1 MTSRYSTGS
10 GQQPLSISQ
19 WRELQNT
26 VSEPTHILSLL
37 ERAQTNTSNAWIS
50 LATPEEIIT
59 QWKKITTLRSQG
71 KDLPLFG
78 VPFAAKDNIDAAG
91 FCTTAACP
99 SFGTE
104 PVAADST
111 VVQRLKSQGAIL
123 VGKTNLDQFATGLVG
138 TRSPYGA
145 VANSF
150 DPNRV
155 SGGSSSGSSV
165 VVAQGLVPFSLGT
178 DTAGSGRIPA
188 GFNNLVGLKP
198 TRGALSAHGVVPAC
212 RSLDCVSIFALTLE
226 DADLVLQLAEGY
238 DIQDAYSRDRAN
250 CATHKSPRG
259 ALPSQPTLAICS
271 NPEWFGRT
279 EQAAAYQDALTKAQ
293 QLGWKLEPVDF
304 TPLFSLA
311 SLLYEGP
318 WVAERYAAI
327 EKFIRSVPAEAMD
340 PVVRSIILKAEKFS
354 AVDLFTCE
362 YHRRDLSCEIEQI
375 FGKYDALLVPTAP
388 TFPSMQDLKD
398 EPVVA
403 NSQLGT
409 YTNFVNFLDWSA
421 LAIPAGWREDG
432 LPFGITLI
440 GGAWEEPRL
449 LELARRWMSDAPRL
463 LGATGVEYQ
472 EICTGI
478 PATFNSMQ
486 LAVVGAHLS
495 GFPLNKDLVSRGA
508 TLVTATTTAPC
519 YQLFALHTTGP
530 VSKPGLKR
538 VADGG
543 ESIEVEVWDMPLD
556 KMGSFLGTVAAPL
569 GIGSVEL
576 RDGRWVHG
584 FICESVG
591 LENAKDVT
599 SFGGWRGYTQS
610 LNTSTTESSRAASTT
625 PATSIGEKRIRTV
638 LVANR
643 GEIALRIIR
652 TLREMKILS
661 VAIYSSADARAPH
674 VTAADVALPLVGST
688 VSDTYLNGKQIL
700 AMAIKANADAVIPGY
715 GFLSENADFAAAV
728 EAASLVWIGPTPEQM
743 RDLGLKHRARDIAM
757 TAGIPVV
764 PGSKGLVTSLEDALV
779 EAEKIGY
786 PVMVKSTAGGGG
798 IGLQRCADIG
808 ALREAFDG
816 VRRLGQANFGD
827 DGVFI
832 EHFIDRARHIEVQV
846 LGDGA
851 GRVICAGERDCSLQR
866 RNQKVVEESPAGF
879 VQARVRADM
888 RRAAA
893 ALVASLQYR
902 NVGTIEFIFDIDT
915 EKFYFLEMN
924 TRLQVEHPVTEAV
937 TGLDLVECMMR
948 IAMDNCTTLFPQ
960 QINEVPVFGAAIEA
974 RVYAESPVQ
983 EFRPS
988 PGKLLNVE
996 FPSGV
1001 RVDTWVSSG
1010 QELSSSFDPMVAK
1023 IIAHGD
1029 DRAVALRKL
1038 SDALE
1043 KTIITGV
1050 ETNLRYLRQ
1059 IVAWELFNSGAFT
1072 TGSLNTF
1079 PYEAQ
1084 AVEVIDAGSDTAV
1097 QDFPG
1102 RQGLW
1107 HIGVPPSGPMDSYSF
1122 RLANKIVGND
1132 DNAAGLECSIQG
1144 PTLLFHSS
1152 TTVAVVGANAP
1163 ISVDGEEKQPGTAI
1177 RIQAGQK
1184 LSIGTAT
1191 NGSRVYLA
1199 VRGGIQVPEVLSSR
1213 STFAIGHLG
1222 GHNGRSLR
1230 IGDLLPLAPI
1240 TEEELPLL
1248 KFPIHSL
1255 PIPENREWV
1264 VGAIPGPHGSPTH
1277 FTQDGLQELFNGK
1290 WTVHYN
1296 SNRLGVRLTGPRPEW
1311 ARQTGGDAG
1320 LHPSNIHDSPYSIGN
1335 VSFTGD
1341 EAVVLTADGPSLG
1354 GFVAFATVAEAEMW
1368 KFGQMR
1374 PGDRL
1379 RLHPISLD
1387 DAQRLAMALEH
1398 SIATLSPLT
1407 NADLRQTSSV
1417 AVSNPTV
1424 KEISEGGRFIRCC
1437 QAGDRALLLD
1447 FGNEDNFTLRQTF
1460 HIMSFIEMHRTSPIP
1475 GVEEL
1480 TSGVRSLHVRV
1491 KANFSLPQVLDALVA
1506 HEISLGT
1513 ELPSRLPSRIVSMPL
1528 VFNDER
1534 SRKAI
1539 ARYTSTI
1546 RSSAPYL
1553 PSNIEFLQK
1562 LNGLDSPNRVESNL
1576 YEGAFLVL
1584 GLGDVYQGSP
1594 CAVPLDPRHRLFGTK
1609 YNPSR
1614 SFTPRGAVG
1623 IAGQYL
1629 CIYATDSPGGYQ
1641 LVGRTVPIWDE
1652 FHKPGLGEKA
1662 PWMFSLLDQIRF
1674 YPVTEEELSAAEADG
1689 TSSDLIKISDTELDL
1704 NEYEKWLEANE
1715 EDITAVREQRS
1726 KAMHEADFFDDLLKP
1741 YDPITMRPGRGQ
1753 ESNEGMAGERVKALL
1768 PGRCFRCAIEEGDEV
1783 QAGDPL
1789 IWIESNKM
1797 EVKICAPVSGKC
1809 VRLLVAEGDVLGPSD
1824 DVAIIQ

>member
-1 MTSRYSTGS
+1 MTSYSTGS
-10 GQQPLSISQ
+10 EDQPLTVSQ
-19 WRELQNT
+19 WRELQKT

-37 ERAQTNTSNAWIS
+37 ERAQPNTSNAWIS
-50 LATPEEIIT
+50 LATPEQIIT
-59 QWKKITTLRSQG
+59 QWEDITALRSQG
-71 KDLPLFG
+71 EHLPLFG

-104 PVAADST
+104 PVTTDST

-123 VGKTNLDQFATGLVG
+123 IGKTNLDQFATGLVG

-226 DADLVLQLAEGY
+226 DAELVLQLAEGY
-238 DIQDAYSRDRAN
+238 DVQDAYSRDRAS

-279 EQAAAYQDALTKAQ
+279 EQAAAYQDALTKTQ

-354 AVDLFTCE
+354 AADFFACE
-362 YHRRDLSCEIEQI
+362 YHRRDLSSEIETI

-421 LAIPAGWREDG
+421 LAIPAGWRGDG

-440 GGAWEEPRL
+440 GGAWEETRL
-449 LELARRWMSDAPRL
+449 LELAQRWMSDAPRL

-472 EICTGI
+472 ELFSGQ
-478 PATFNSMQ
+478 NSGLTVTPNFMQ

-508 TLVTATTTAPC
+508 TFLTATTTAPC

-538 VADGG
+538 VIDSG
-543 ESIEVEVWDMPLD
+543 ESIEVEVWNMPLD
-556 KMGSFLGTVAAPL
+556 QMGSFLGTVAPPL

-576 RDGRWVHG
+576 QDGRWVHG

-599 SFGGWRGYTQS
+599 NFGGWRGYTQS

-652 TLREMKILS
+652 TLREIKISS
-661 VAIYSSADARAPH
+661 VAIYSSADARSPH
-674 VTAADVALPLVGST
+674 VTAADVALPLAGNT

-700 AMAIKANADAVIPGY
+700 DMAIKADADAVIPGY

-728 EAASLVWIGPTPEQM
+728 EAAGLVWIGPTPKQM
-743 RDLGLKHRARDIAM
+743 RDLGLKHHARDIAI

-764 PGSKGLVTSLEDALV
+764 PGSDGLVTSVEDALA

-798 IGLQRCADIG
+798 IGLQRCADIDS
-808 ALREAFDG
+808 LREAFDG

-846 LGDGA
+846 LGDGT

-879 VQARVRADM
+879 VRVEVRADM

-902 NVGTIEFIFDIDT
+902 NVGTVEFIFDIDS

-948 IAMDNCTTLFPQ
+948 IAMDDCTTLFPQ
-960 QINEVPVFGAAIEA
+960 QINEIPVSGAAIEV
-974 RVYAESPVQ
+974 RVYAESPLQ

-988 PGKLLNVE
+988 PGKLLNVD

-1029 DRAVALRKL
+1029 DRAEVLRKL
-1038 SDALE
+1038 SDALG
-1043 KTIITGV
+1043 KTVITGV
-1050 ETNLRYLRQ
+1050 ETNLRYLQQ
-1059 IVAWELFNSGAFT
+1059 IVAWDMFNSGEFT

-1084 AVEVIDAGSDTAV
+1084 VIEVIDAGSDTAV

-1132 DNAAGLECSIQG
+1132 DHAAGLECSIQG
-1144 PTLLFHSS
+1144 PTLLFHSP
-1152 TTVAVVGANAP
+1152 TIVAVVGADSP
-1163 ISVDGEEKQPGTAI
+1163 ISVDGKEQEPCMAI
-1177 RIQAGQK
+1177 SIRAGQK

-1199 VRGGIQVPEVLSSR
+1199 VQGGIQVPEVLSSR
-1213 STFAIGHLG
+1213 STFATGHLG

-1230 IGDLLPLAPI
+1230 IGDLLPLATVI
-1240 TEEELPLL
+1240 EEELTLL
-1248 KFPIHSL
+1248 KSPILSL

-1264 VGAIPGPHGSPTH
+1264 VGAIPGPHGSPTY
-1277 FTQDGLQELFNGK
+1277 FTQDGLQELFNGE

-1341 EAVVLTADGPSLG
+1341 EAIVLTADGPSLG

-1368 KFGQMR
+1368 KIGQMR

-1387 DAQRLAMALEH
+1387 DARALAKALEH

-1407 NADLRQTSSV
+1407 SGDLRQASSP
-1417 AVSNPTV
+1417 AASSPIV
-1424 KEISEGGRFIRCC
+1424 KEISEAGRFIRCC

-1460 HIMSFIEMHRTSPIP
+1460 HIMNFIEMHRIYPIP

-1480 TSGVRSLHVRV
+1480 TSGVQSLHIRME
-1491 KANFSLPQVLDALVA
+1491 ANFPLVQVLDALVA

-1513 ELPSRLPSRIVSMPL
+1513 ELPARLPSRIVHMPL

-1546 RSSAPYL
+1546 RSTAPYL

-1562 LNGLDSPNRVESNL
+1562 LNGLDSPDRVESNL
-1576 YEGAFLVL
+1576 YEGTFLVL

-1629 CIYATDSPGGYQ
+1629 CIYATGSPGGYQ

-1674 YPVTEEELSAAEADG
+1674 YPVTEEQLSAAEADG
-1689 TSSDLIKISDTELDL
+1689 TSSDLIKISDAELDL
-1704 NEYEKWLEANE
+1704 NEYEKWLAEEE
-1715 EDITAVREQRS
+1715 EDITAVRERRS

-1741 YDPITMRPGRGQ
+1741 YDPITMRPGLGR
-1753 ESNEGMAGERVKALL
+1753 ESDEPMIGERVKALL

-1789 IWIESNKM
+1789 
-1797 EVKICAPVSGKC
+1797 VSTI
-1809 VRLLVAEGDVLGPSD
+1809 DV
-1824 DVAIIQ
+1824 DVNSQASS

>member
-1 MTSRYSTGS
+1 MTSKTFTENEER
-10 GQQPLSISQ
+10 PLTISE
-19 WRELQNT
+19 WWKLQNT

-37 ERAQTNTSNAWIS
+37 ERARPNTSNAWIA
-50 LATPEEIIT
+50 LATPEQIIT
-59 QWKKITTLRSQG
+59 QWENITALRSQG
-71 KDLPLFG
+71 RDLPLFG

-91 FCTTAACP
+91 FRTTAACP

-104 PVAADST
+104 PVATDST
-111 VVQRLKSQGAIL
+111 VVQRLKSQGAII

-150 DPNRV
+150 DPDRV

-178 DTAGSGRIPA
+178 DTAGSGRVPA
-188 GFNNLVGLKP
+188 GFNNLVGFKP

-226 DADLVLQLAEGY
+226 DAELVLRLSEGY
-238 DIQDAYSRDRAN
+238 DVQDAYSRDRSN
-250 CATHKSPRG
+250 CATDRSPRG
-259 ALPSQPTLAICS
+259 HLPSQPKLAICS
-271 NPEWFGRT
+271 NPEWFGRV
-279 EQAAAYQDALTKAQ
+279 EQAAAYQVALIKAQ
-293 QLGWKLEPVDF
+293 SLGWKLEPVDF
-304 TPLFSLA
+304 TPLFALA

-327 EKFIRSVPAEAMD
+327 EEFIRSVPAETMD
-340 PVVRSIILKAEKFS
+340 PVVRSIVMKAESFS
-354 AVDLFTCE
+354 ATDLFTCE
-362 YHRRDLSCEIEQI
+362 YRRKDLSRKIEHI
-375 FGKYDALLVPTAP
+375 FGQYDALLVPTAP

-398 EPVVA
+398 EPVKA

-409 YTNFVNFLDWSA
+409 YTNFVNFMDWSA

-440 GGAWEEPRL
+440 GEAWEEPRL

-463 LGATGVEYQ
+463 LGATGVEHQ
-472 EICTGI
+472 ETCFERTV
-478 PATFNSMQ
+478 PSDTMR

-495 GFPLNKDLVSRGA
+495 GFPLNKDLVSRRA

-519 YQLFALHTTGP
+519 YQLFALQKTNP
-530 VSKPGLKR
+530 SAVSKPGLRR

-543 ESIEVEVWDMPLD
+543 ESIEVEVWNMPAN

-569 GIGSVEL
+569 GLGSIEL
-576 RDGRWVHG
+576 RDGQWVHG
-584 FICESVG
+584 FICEPIG
-591 LENAKDVT
+591 LENAEDVT

-610 LNTSTTESSRAASTT
+610 LATSTNESSRAASAT
-625 PATSIGEKRIRTV
+625 PATSIGEKRIRSV

-643 GEIALRIIR
+643 GEIALRIIQ
-652 TLREMKILS
+652 TLRKMGILS
-661 VAIYSSADARAPH
+661 FAIYSSADARAPH
-674 VTAADVALPLVGST
+674 VTQADVALPLVGNT
-688 VSDTYLNGKQIL
+688 VSDTYLNSNQIL
-700 AMAIKANADAVIPGY
+700 DLAIKANADAVIPGY

-728 EAASLVWIGPTPEQM
+728 EAVGLIWVGPTPQQM
-743 RDLGLKHRARDIAM
+743 SDLGLKHRAREIAL

-764 PGSKGLVTSLEDALV
+764 PGSKGLVSSLEDALA

-798 IGLQRCADIG
+798 IGLQRCADIDS
-808 ALREAFDG
+808 LREAFDG

-879 VQARVRADM
+879 VPVEVRANM
-888 RRAAA
+888 RRAAG

-902 NVGTIEFIFDIDT
+902 NVGTVEFIFDIDT

-948 IAMDNCTTLFPQ
+948 IAMDNCATLFPQ
-960 QINEVPVFGAAIEA
+960 LINETPVSGAAVEV
-974 RVYAESPVQ
+974 RVYAESPLQ

-988 PGKLLNVE
+988 PGRLLNVE

-1029 DRAVALRKL
+1029 DRSAALRKL
-1038 SDALE
+1038 SEALAN
-1043 KTIITGV
+1043 TIITGV
-1050 ETNLRYLRQ
+1050 ETNLGYLQQ
-1059 IVAWELFNSGAFT
+1059 IVAWDAFNSGAFT
-1072 TGSLNTF
+1072 TGSLNSF

-1084 AVEVIDAGSDTAV
+1084 VVEVIDGGSDTTV

-1107 HIGVPPSGPMDSYSF
+1107 HIGIPQSGPMDSYSF
-1122 RLANKIVGND
+1122 RLANKIVGNED
-1132 DNAAGLECSIQG
+1132 HAAGLECSIEG
-1144 PTLLFHSS
+1144 PTLLFHSP

-1163 ISVDGEEKQPGTAI
+1163 ITVDEEEKEPGMAI
-1177 RIQAGQK
+1177 SVGAGQK
-1184 LSIGTAT
+1184 LSIGIAT

-1199 VRGGIQVPEVLSSR
+1199 IRGGIQVPEVLGSR

-1222 GHNGRSLR
+1222 GHNGRSLC
-1230 IGDLLPLAPI
+1230 IGDLLPLARD
-1240 TEEELPLL
+1240 TNEEVPLL
-1248 KFPIHSL
+1248 KAPILSL
-1255 PIPENREWV
+1255 PSLENRKWV

-1277 FTQDGLQELFNGK
+1277 FTQNGLQELFSSK

-1311 ARQTGGDAG
+1311 TRRTGGDAG

-1354 GFVAFATVAEAEMW
+1354 GFVAFATIAEAEMW

-1374 PGDRL
+1374 PGDQL
-1379 RLHPISLD
+1379 RLQPICLD
-1387 DAQRLAMALEH
+1387 DAQALARDLDH
-1398 SIATLSPLT
+1398 SIATLSPLPKT
-1407 NADLRQTSSV
+1407 YPQQTSCV
-1417 AVSNPTV
+1417 APSSAIV
-1424 KEISEGGRFIRCC
+1424 KDISEAGRFIRCS

-1447 FGNEDNFTLRQTF
+1447 FGTEDNFTLRQTF
-1460 HIMSFIEMHRTSPIP
+1460 HMMRFIEKHQVSPIA

-1480 TSGVRSLHVRV
+1480 TSGVRSLHVRLE
-1491 KANFSLPQVLDALVA
+1491 ANFSLPRVLVSLAA
-1506 HEISLGT
+1506 HEVSLGT
-1513 ELPSRLPSRIVSMPL
+1513 KLPSRLPSRIVCMPI
-1528 VFNDER
+1528 VFDDER

-1562 LNGLDSPNRVESNL
+1562 LNGLDSPDQVERNL
-1576 YEGAFLVL
+1576 YEGTFLVL

-1594 CAVPLDPRHRLFGTK
+1594 CAIPLDPRHRLFGTK

-1641 LVGRTVPIWDE
+1641 LVGRTVSIWDE
-1652 FHKPGLGEKA
+1652 FHKSQLVENA
-1662 PWMFSLLDQIRF
+1662 PWTFSLLDQIRF
-1674 YPVTEEELSAAEADG
+1674 YPVSEEELSAAEKNG

-1704 NEYEKWLEANE
+1704 DEYEKWLEEKE
-1715 EDITAVREQRS
+1715 EDITVVREQRS
-1726 KAMHEADFFDDLLKP
+1726 KAVHEAEFFDDLLKP
-1741 YDPITMRPGRGQ
+1741 YDPVAMRPSRGQ
-1753 ESNEGMAGERVKALL
+1753 ESNEAISGERVKALL
-1768 PGRCFRCAIEEGDEV
+1768 PGRCFRCAVEEGDQV
-1783 QAGDPL
+1783 QAGDAL
-1789 IWIESNKM
+1789 VGTTD
-1797 EVKICAPVSGKC
+1797 VKVTKNQADIH
-1809 VRLLVAEGDVLGPSD
+1809 
-1824 DVAIIQ
+1824 

>member
-1 MTSRYSTGS
+1 MTPTYSTGVEEK
-10 GQQPLSISQ
+10 PLTISQ
-19 WRELQNT
+19 WRELQKT
-26 VSEPTHILSLL
+26 VSEPIHILSLL
-37 ERAQTNTSNAWIS
+37 ERAQPNTSNAWIS
-50 LATPEEIIT
+50 LATPEQIT
-59 QWKKITTLRSQG
+59 AQWEVITELQSQG

-104 PVAADST
+104 PVATDST
-111 VVQRLKSQGAIL
+111 VVQLLRSLGAIII
-123 VGKTNLDQFATGLVG
+123 GKTNLDQFATGLVG

-165 VVAQGLVPFSLGT
+165 VVARGLVPFSLGT

-188 GFNNLVGLKP
+188 GFNNIVGLKP
-198 TRGALSAHGVVPAC
+198 TRGALSAQGVIPAC

-226 DADLVLQLAEGY
+226 DAELVLQLAEGY
-238 DIQDAYSRDRAN
+238 DVQDAYSRDRTS
-250 CATHKSPRG
+250 CATDKSPRG
-259 ALPSQPTLAICS
+259 ALPPQPTLAICS
-271 NPEWFGRT
+271 SPEWFGQS
-279 EQAAAYQDALTKAQ
+279 EQAAAYQVALAKAQ
-293 QLGWKLEPVDF
+293 QMGWKLEPVDF

-318 WVAERYAAI
+318 WVAERHAAI
-327 EKFIRSVPAEAMD
+327 EKFICSVPAEAMD
-340 PVVRSIILKAEKFS
+340 PVVRGIIMKAEQFS
-354 AVDLFTCE
+354 ATDFFACE
-362 YHRRDLSCEIEQI
+362 YRRQELSRDVEQI
-375 FGKYDALLVPTAP
+375 FGQYDALLVPTAP
-388 TFPSMQDLKD
+388 TFPSMKDLKD
-398 EPVVA
+398 EPVAA

-421 LAIPAGWREDG
+421 LAIPAGWREDN

-449 LELARRWMSDAPRL
+449 LELARRWMSDSPRL
-463 LGATGVEYQ
+463 LGATGVQYQ
-472 EICTGI
+472 ELCTGI
-478 PATFNSMQ
+478 PVNLDSMH

-508 TLVTATTTAPC
+508 ILVNATATAP
-519 YQLFALHTTGP
+519 YYHLFALNTTSS

-543 ESIEVEVWDMPLD
+543 ESIEVEVWKMPID
-556 KMGSFLGTVAAPL
+556 KMGSFLSTVSAPL

-576 RDGRWVHG
+576 QDGRWVNG
-584 FICESVG
+584 FICEPVG
-591 LENAKDVT
+591 FENAKDVT

-610 LNTSTTESSRAASTT
+610 LTTSTTESSRAASTT
-625 PATSIGEKRIRTV
+625 PVTSISEERIRTV

-661 VAIYSSADARAPH
+661 VAIFSGADARAPH
-674 VTAADVALPLVGST
+674 VTAADVALPLVGNT
-688 VSDTYLNGKQIL
+688 VSETYLNGKQIL
-700 AMAIKANADAVIPGY
+700 AMALKASADAVIPGY
-715 GFLSENADFAAAV
+715 GFLSENADFAASV
-728 EAASLVWIGPTPEQM
+728 EAAGLVWIGPTPEQM
-743 RDLGLKHRARDIAM
+743 RDLGLKHCARDIAIA
-757 TAGIPVV
+757 AGIPVV
-764 PGSKGLVTSLEDALV
+764 PGSKGLVTSVEDALV

-798 IGLQRCADIG
+798 IGLQRCADIDV
-808 ALREAFDG
+808 LREAFDG

-879 VQARVRADM
+879 VPVNVLADM
-888 RRAAA
+888 RRAAGS
-893 ALVASLQYR
+893 LTASLQYR
-902 NVGTIEFIFDIDT
+902 NVGTVEFIFDIDT
-915 EKFYFLEMN
+915 ERFYFLEMN

-948 IAMDNCTTLFPQ
+948 IAMDNCTALFPEQ
-960 QINEVPVFGAAIEA
+960 MNEIPVCGAAIEA
-974 RVYAESPVQ
+974 RVYAESPIQ
-983 EFRPS
+983 GFRPS

-1001 RVDTWVSSG
+1001 RIDTWVSSG
-1010 QELSSSFDPMVAK
+1010 QELSSSFDPMIAK
-1023 IIAHGD
+1023 IIAYGE
-1029 DRAVALRKL
+1029 DRPAALQKL
-1038 SDALE
+1038 SDALA

-1050 ETNLRYLRQ
+1050 ETNLKYLQ
-1059 IVAWELFNSGAFT
+1059 QVIAWESFTSGAFT
-1072 TGSLNTF
+1072 TGSLNNF

-1084 AVEVIDAGSDTAV
+1084 VVEIIDAGPDTTV

-1122 RLANKIVGND
+1122 RLANKIVGNND
-1132 DNAAGLECSIQG
+1132 QAAGLECSIQG
-1144 PTLLFHSS
+1144 PTLLFHSP
-1152 TTVAVVGANAP
+1152 TIVAVVGANAP
-1163 ISVDGEEKQPGTAI
+1163 ICVDEEEKKSGTAI
-1177 RIQAGQK
+1177 RIEAGQK

-1199 VRGGIQVPEVLSSR
+1199 IRGGVQVPEVLGSR

-1230 IGDLLPLAPI
+1230 IGDLLPLTHV
-1240 TEEELPLL
+1240 TEEKVPLL
-1248 KFPIHSL
+1248 KAPIHTL
-1255 PIPENREWV
+1255 PTIENREWV

-1277 FTQDGLQELFNGK
+1277 FTQDGLQELFNGE

-1296 SNRLGVRLTGPRPEW
+1296 SNRLGVRLNGPRPDW
-1311 ARQTGGDAG
+1311 ARKTGGDAG

-1354 GFVAFATVAEAEMW
+1354 GFVAFATVADAEMW

-1374 PGDRL
+1374 PGDHL
-1379 RLHPISLD
+1379 RFRPISLD
-1387 DAQRLAMALEH
+1387 DAQVLTRDIEH
-1398 SIATLSPLT
+1398 SIATLSPLA
-1407 NADLRQTSSV
+1407 NGDMRRISSV
-1417 AVSNPTV
+1417 SVSSSIV
-1424 KEISEGGRFIRCC
+1424 KEISEAGRFIRCC
-1437 QAGDRALLLD
+1437 QAGDRALLLE
-1447 FGNEDNFTLRQTF
+1447 FGDEDNFSLRQTF
-1460 HIMSFIEMHRTSPIP
+1460 HIMSFIEMHRLSPIP

-1480 TSGVRSLHVRV
+1480 TSGVRSLHVRME
-1491 KANFSLPQVLDALVA
+1491 ANFSLPQVLDALVT
-1506 HEISLGT
+1506 HEVSLGT
-1513 ELPSRLPSRIVSMPL
+1513 ELLSRLPSRIVHMPL

-1562 LNGLDSPNRVESNL
+1562 LNGFDSPNRVESNL
-1576 YEGAFLVL
+1576 LEGGFLVL

-1652 FHKPGLGEKA
+1652 FHKPGLAEKV
-1662 PWMFSLLDQIRF
+1662 PWTFSLLDQIRF

-1689 TSSDLIKISDTELDL
+1689 TSNDLIKISDTELDL
-1704 NEYEKWLEANE
+1704 NEYEKWLGENE

-1726 KAMHEADFFDDLLKP
+1726 KAVHGADFLDDLLRP
-1741 YDPITMRPGRGQ
+1741 YDPIAMRLGRGQ
-1753 ESNEGMAGERVKALL
+1753 ESDEAITGARVKALL
-1768 PGRCFRCAIEEGDEV
+1768 PGRLFCCAVEEGDEV

-1789 IWIESNKM
+1789 VGTENSN
-1797 EVKICAPVSGKC
+1797 INSQTAS
-1809 VRLLVAEGDVLGPSD
+1809 
-1824 DVAIIQ
+1824 

>member
-1 MTSRYSTGS
+1 MIQNHSTG
-10 GQQPLSISQ
+10 GEEQPLTISQ
-19 WRELQNT
+19 WRELQET

-37 ERAQTNTSNAWIS
+37 ERAQPNTSNAWIS
-50 LATPEEIIT
+50 LATPEQIIT
-59 QWKKITTLRSQG
+59 QWENITALQSEG

-99 SFGTE
+99 SFGSE
-104 PVAADST
+104 PVTTDST
-111 VVQRLKSQGAIL
+111 VVQRLKLQGAIII
-123 VGKTNLDQFATGLVG
+123 GKTNLDQFATGLVG

-145 VANSF
+145 VANTF
-150 DPNRV
+150 DPKRV

-178 DTAGSGRIPA
+178 DTAGSGRVPA

-226 DADLVLQLAEGY
+226 DADLILQLAEGY
-238 DIQDAYSRDRAN
+238 DVRDSYSRDRASW
-250 CATHKSPRG
+250 ATDKSPRG
-259 ALPSQPTLAICS
+259 ALPSQPKLAICS

-279 EQAAAYQDALTKAQ
+279 EQTGPYQMALAKAEL
-293 QLGWKLEPVDF
+293 LGWKLESVDF
-304 TPLFSLA
+304 SPLFSLA
-311 SLLYEGP
+311 NLLYEGP

-327 EKFIRSVPAEAMD
+327 EEFIRSVPLEAMD
-340 PVVRSIILKAEKFS
+340 PVVRSIIMKAEQFS
-354 AVDLFTCE
+354 AADLFACE
-362 YHRRDLSCEIEQI
+362 YKRQDLSHEIEQI
-375 FGKYDALLVPTAP
+375 FGQYDALLVPTAP
-388 TFPSMQDLKD
+388 TFPTMQDLID
-398 EPVVA
+398 EPVAA
-403 NSQLGT
+403 NSQLGR

-440 GGAWEEPRL
+440 GGTWEEPRL
-449 LELARRWMSDAPRL
+449 LKLARRWMSDGPRL

-472 EICTGI
+472 ELCFEL
-478 PATFNSMQ
+478 PVPVNSMQ

-495 GFPLNKDLVSRGA
+495 GFPLNTDLVSRGA
-508 TLVTATTTAPC
+508 TLVTATATAPC
-519 YQLFALHTTGP
+519 YRLFALHTTGP

-538 VADGG
+538 VSDGG
-543 ESIEVEVWDMPLD
+543 ESIEVEVWNMPLD
-556 KMGSFLGTVAAPL
+556 KIGSFLGTVAAPL
-569 GIGSVEL
+569 GIGSIEL
-576 RDGRWVHG
+576 QDGQWVHG
-584 FICESVG
+584 FICEPVG

-610 LNTSTTESSRAASTT
+610 LTSSTAESSRVASPT
-625 PATSIGEKRIRTV
+625 PATSLGEKRITTV

-652 TLREMKILS
+652 TLSEMKISS

-674 VTAADVALPLVGST
+674 VAAADVALPLAGNT

-700 AMAIKANADAVIPGY
+700 DLAINAGADAVIPGY

-728 EAASLVWIGPTPEQM
+728 EAAGLVWIGPTPEQM
-743 RDLGLKHRARDIAM
+743 RDLGLKHCARDIAI

-764 PGSKGLVTSLEDALV
+764 PGSKGLVTSLEDALA
-779 EAEKIGY
+779 EADKICY

-798 IGLQRCADIG
+798 IGLQRCADID
-808 ALREAFDG
+808 ALQEAFDG

-879 VQARVRADM
+879 VPVRVRADM

-893 ALVASLQYR
+893 ALVVSLQYR
-902 NVGTIEFIFDIDT
+902 NVGTVEFIFDIDT
-915 EKFYFLEMN
+915 ENFYFLEMN

-948 IAMDNCTTLFPQ
+948 IAMNDCTSLFPQ
-960 QINEVPVFGAAIEA
+960 QINEIQVSGAGIEA
-974 RVYAESPVQ
+974 RIYAESPLQ
-983 EFRPS
+983 GFRPS

-996 FPSGV
+996 FPSDV
-1001 RVDTWVSSG
+1001 RIDTWVSSG
-1010 QELSSSFDPMVAK
+1010 QELSSSFDPMIAK
-1023 IIAHGD
+1023 IIVYGD
-1029 DRAVALRKL
+1029 DRPAALQKL
-1038 SDALE
+1038 SEALA

-1050 ETNLRYLRQ
+1050 ETNLRYLQQ
-1059 IVAWELFNSGAFT
+1059 IVAWESFSSGSFT

-1079 PYEAQ
+1079 PYEVQ
-1084 AVEVIDAGSDTAV
+1084 AVEVIDAGSNTAV

-1132 DNAAGLECSIQG
+1132 ENAAGLECLIQG
-1144 PTLLFHSS
+1144 PTLLFHSP
-1152 TTVAVVGANAP
+1152 TTVAVVGANGP
-1163 ISVDGEEKQPGTAI
+1163 LFVDGEEKKPGIAI
-1177 RIQAGQK
+1177 SIQAGQK
-1184 LSIGTAT
+1184 ISIGTAT
-1191 NGSRVYLA
+1191 NGSRAYLA
-1199 VRGGIQVPEVLSSR
+1199 VRGGFQVPKVLGSR

-1230 IGDLLPLAPI
+1230 RGDLLPLADV
-1240 TEEELPLL
+1240 TEEEFPLPMA
-1248 KFPIHSL
+1248 PIIPL

-1264 VGAIPGPHGSPTH
+1264 VGAIPGPHGSPSH
-1277 FTQDGLQELFNGK
+1277 FTQDGLQELFNGE

-1311 ARQTGGDAG
+1311 ARRTGGDAG

-1354 GFVAFATVAEAEMW
+1354 GFVAFATIAEAEMW

-1387 DAQRLAMALEH
+1387 DAQALAEALEH
-1398 SIATLSPLT
+1398 SIATVSPLT
-1407 NADLRQTSSV
+1407 SEDLKHKSST
-1417 AVSNPTV
+1417 AVSSPIV
-1424 KEISEGGRFIRCC
+1424 KEITEAGRFIRCC

-1460 HIMSFIEMHRTSPIP
+1460 HIMSFIEMHRVSPIP

-1480 TSGVRSLHVRV
+1480 TSGVRSLHIRL
-1491 KANFSLPQVLDALVA
+1491 KAGFSLPQVLDALVA
-1506 HEISLGT
+1506 HELSLGSK
-1513 ELPSRLPSRIVSMPL
+1513 LSSRLPSRIVHMPL
-1528 VFNDER
+1528 VFDDER
-1534 SRKAI
+1534 SRNAI

-1562 LNGLDSPNRVESNL
+1562 LNGLDSPTRVESVL
-1576 YEGAFLVL
+1576 YEGTFLVL

-1652 FHKPGLGEKA
+1652 FHKPQRGEKA
-1662 PWMFSLLDQIRF
+1662 PWTFSLLDQIRF
-1674 YPVTEEELSAAEADG
+1674 YPVSEEELSVAEADG
-1689 TSSDLIKISDTELDL
+1689 TSSDLIKISSAELDL
-1704 NEYEKWLEANE
+1704 DEYEKWLRKKEK
-1715 EDITAVREQRS
+1715 DITAVREQRS
-1726 KAMHEADFFDDLLKP
+1726 KAMQEADFFDDLLKP
-1741 YDPITMRPGRGQ
+1741 YDAVAMRPGRGQ
-1753 ESNEGMAGERVKALL
+1753 ESDEVMIGERVKALL
-1768 PGRCFRCAIEEGDEV
+1768 PGRCFRFAVKEGDEV

-1789 IWIESNKM
+1789 IWVESNKM
-1797 EVKICAPVSGKC
+1797 EVKICAPVTGKC
-1809 VRLLVAEGDVLGPSD
+1809 VRLLAAEGDILEPSD
-1824 DVAIIQ
+1824 DVVIIQ

>member
-1 MTSRYSTGS
+1 MTSKTFTGKLNEEA
-10 GQQPLSISQ
+10 PLTISE

-26 VSEPTHILSLL
+26 VSEPIHILSLL
-37 ERAQTNTSNAWIS
+37 KRAQPNISNAWIS
-50 LATPEEIIT
+50 LATPEQVIT
-59 QWKKITTLRSQG
+59 QWEDITAFRAQG
-71 KDLPLFG
+71 QDLSLFG
-78 VPFAAKDNIDAAG
+78 VPFAAKDNIDASG

-104 PVAADST
+104 PVATDST
-111 VVQRLKSQGAIL
+111 VVQRLKSQGAIM

-150 DPNRV
+150 DPSRV

-178 DTAGSGRIPA
+178 DTAGSGRVPA

-198 TRGALSAHGVVPAC
+198 TRGALSTHGVVPAC

-226 DADLVLQLAEGY
+226 DAQLVLKLSEGY
-238 DIQDAYSRDRAN
+238 DVQDAYSRDRTS
-250 CATHKSPRG
+250 CATDKSPRG
-259 ALPSQPTLAICS
+259 VLPSQPRLAICS
-271 NPEWFGRT
+271 NPEWFGQA
-279 EQAAAYQDALTKAQ
+279 EQAAAYQVALAKAQ
-293 QLGWKLEPVDF
+293 MLGWTLEPVEF
-304 TPLFSLA
+304 TPLFCLA

-327 EKFIRSVPAEAMD
+327 DEFIRSVPVEAMD
-340 PVVRSIILKAEKFS
+340 PVVRSIVMKAEKFS
-354 AVDLFTCE
+354 AIDLFTSE
-362 YHRRDLSCEIEQI
+362 YRRKDLSREIEGI
-375 FGKYDALLVPTAP
+375 FGQYDALLVPTAP
-388 TFPSMQDLKD
+388 TFPLMQDLKD
-398 EPVVA
+398 EPVKA

-409 YTNFVNFLDWSA
+409 YTNFVNFMDWSA

-440 GGAWEEPRL
+440 GEAWEEPRL
-449 LELARRWMSDAPRL
+449 LALARRWMADAPRL
-463 LGATGVEYQ
+463 LGATGMKHQ
-472 EICTGI
+472 EVCFEST
-478 PATFNSMQ
+478 ATFGSMQ

-508 TLVTATTTAPC
+508 TLVTVTTTSPC
-519 YQLFALHTTGP
+519 YQLFALQKTNSSTA
-530 VSKPGLKR
+530 SKPGLRR
-538 VADGG
+538 VTDCG
-543 ESIEVEVWDMPLD
+543 ESIEVEVWNMPAN

-569 GIGSVEL
+569 GIGSIEL
-576 RDGRWVHG
+576 KDGQWVHG
-584 FICESVG
+584 FICEPIG
-591 LENAKDVT
+591 LENAEDVT

-610 LNTSTTESSRAASTT
+610 LPSSTNESSRAASATPAT
-625 PATSIGEKRIRTV
+625 PATSIGEKRINTV

-652 TLREMKILS
+652 TLRAMGILS
-661 VAIYSSADARAPH
+661 VAIYSSVDARAPH
-674 VTAADVALPLVGST
+674 VTQANVALPLVGDT
-688 VSDTYLNGKQIL
+688 VSDTYLNSKQIL
-700 AMAIKANADAVIPGY
+700 DLAFKANADAVIPGY

-728 EAASLVWIGPTPEQM
+728 EDAGLVWVGPTPQQM
-743 RDLGLKHRARDIAM
+743 SDLGLKHRARKIAL

-764 PGSKGLVTSLEDALV
+764 PGSKGLVTSLEDALA
-779 EAEKIGY
+779 EADKIGY

-798 IGLQRCADIG
+798 IGLQRCADID
-808 ALREAFDG
+808 ALWGAFDG

-866 RNQKVVEESPAGF
+866 RNQKVVEESPAEF
-879 VQARVRADM
+879 VPVEVRTDM

-902 NVGTIEFIFDIDT
+902 NVGTVEFIFDIDT

-948 IAMDNCTTLFPQ
+948 IAMDNCASLFPKS
-960 QINEVPVFGAAIEA
+960 INESPVSGAAVEV
-974 RVYAESPVQ
+974 RVYAESPLQ

-988 PGKLLNVE
+988 QGKLLNVE
-996 FPSGV
+996 FPSDV

-1029 DRAVALRKL
+1029 DRSAALRKL
-1038 SDALE
+1038 SEALAN
-1043 KTIITGV
+1043 TIITGV
-1050 ETNLRYLRQ
+1050 ETNLGYLQQ
-1059 IVAWELFNSGAFT
+1059 IIDWDAFNSGAFT

-1084 AVEVIDAGSDTAV
+1084 VIEVIDGGSDTTV

-1122 RLANKIVGND
+1122 RIANKIVGND
-1132 DNAAGLECSIQG
+1132 EHAAGLECSIQG
-1144 PTLLFHSS
+1144 PILLFHSP

-1163 ISVDGEEKQPGTAI
+1163 IIVDEEQKEPGMAISV
-1177 RIQAGQK
+1177 QAGQK
-1184 LSIGTAT
+1184 ISIGTAT

-1199 VRGGIQVPEVLSSR
+1199 IRGGIQVPEVLGSR

-1222 GHNGRSLR
+1222 GHNGRSLC
-1230 IGDLLPLAPI
+1230 IGDLLPLARD
-1240 TEEELPLL
+1240 TNEEGPLL
-1248 KFPIHSL
+1248 KAPIISL
-1255 PIPENREWV
+1255 PSVENREWV
-1264 VGAIPGPHGSPTH
+1264 VGAIPGPHSSPTH
-1277 FTQDGLQELFNGK
+1277 FTQDGLRELFNNK

-1311 ARQTGGDAG
+1311 TRLTGGDAG

-1335 VSFTGD
+1335 MSFTGD

-1354 GFVAFATVAEAEMW
+1354 GFVALATIAEAEMW

-1374 PGDRL
+1374 PGDQL
-1379 RLHPISLD
+1379 WLKPICLD
-1387 DAQRLAMALEH
+1387 DAQTLARDLNH
-1398 SIATLSPLT
+1398 SIATFSPLPKAHPQQT
-1407 NADLRQTSSV
+1407 NSAAPSS
-1417 AVSNPTV
+1417 ATL
-1424 KEISEGGRFIRCC
+1424 KDICEAGRFIRCS

-1447 FGNEDNFTLRQTF
+1447 FGTEDNFTLRQTF
-1460 HIMSFIEMHRTSPIP
+1460 HIMTFIEKHRISPIT
-1475 GVEEL
+1475 GVQEL
-1480 TSGVRSLHVRV
+1480 TPGVRSLHVRLEV
-1491 KANFSLPQVLDALVA
+1491 NFSLPRVLDALVA

-1513 ELPSRLPSRIVSMPL
+1513 ELPSRLPSRIVS
-1528 VFNDER
+1528 
-1534 SRKAI
+1534 
-1539 ARYTSTI
+1539 
-1546 RSSAPYL
+1546 PYL

-1562 LNGLDSPNRVESNL
+1562 LNGYDSPDQVEINL
-1576 YEGAFLVL
+1576 YEGTFLVL

-1594 CAVPLDPRHRLFGTK
+1594 CAIPLDPRHRLFGTK

-1652 FHKPGLGEKA
+1652 FHKSQLGEKP
-1662 PWMFSLLDQIRF
+1662 PWMFSILDQIRF
-1674 YPVTEEELSAAEADG
+1674 YPVSEEELSAAETNE

-1704 NEYEKWLEANE
+1704 IEYEKWLGEKE
-1715 EDITAVREQRS
+1715 EDITAVRKHRS
-1726 KAMHEADFFDDLLKP
+1726 KAVHEAEFFDDLLKP
-1741 YDPITMRPGRGQ
+1741 YDPITMRPIRGQ
-1753 ESNEGMAGERVKALL
+1753 ESDEAMIGERVKALL
-1768 PGRCFRCAIEEGDEV
+1768 PGRCFRCAVEEGDQV
-1783 QAGDPL
+1783 QAGDAL
-1789 IWIESNKM
+1789 FWIESNKM
-1797 EVKICAPVSGKC
+1797 EVKICSPVSGKC
-1809 VRLLVAEGDVLGPSD
+1809 VRVLIEEGDILGPSD
-1824 DVAIIQ
+1824 DVIIIQ

>member
-1 MTSRYSTGS
+1 MTSRHSTRS
-10 GQQPLSISQ
+10 AEQPLTVSQ
-19 WRELQNT
+19 WLELQKT
-26 VSEPTHILSLL
+26 VSAPTHILSLL
-37 ERAQTNTSNAWIS
+37 ERAQPNTSNAWIS
-50 LATPEEIIT
+50 LATPEQIIT
-59 QWKKITTLRSQG
+59 QWENITALRSQG

-104 PVAADST
+104 PVTTDST
-111 VVQRLKSQGAIL
+111 VVQRLKSQGAII

-178 DTAGSGRIPA
+178 DTAGSGRVPA

-212 RSLDCVSIFALTLE
+212 RSLDCISIFALTLE

-238 DIQDAYSRDRAN
+238 DVQDAYSRDRAS
-250 CATHKSPRG
+250 CATAKAPRG

-279 EQAAAYQDALTKAQ
+279 EQAEAYQVALTKAQ
-293 QLGWKLEPVDF
+293 RLGWKLEPVDF

-327 EKFIRSVPAEAMD
+327 EEFIRSAPAEAMD
-340 PVVRSIILKAEKFS
+340 PVVRSIIMKAEQFS
-354 AVDLFTCE
+354 AAELFACE
-362 YHRRDLSCEIEQI
+362 YHRQGLSREIEQI
-375 FGKYDALLVPTAP
+375 FGQYDALLVPSAP

-398 EPVVA
+398 EPVAA

-449 LELARRWMSDAPRL
+449 LELARRWTSDAPRL

-472 EICTGI
+472 ELCSEL
-478 PATFNSMQ
+478 PVVSNSMQ

-538 VADGG
+538 VADSG
-543 ESIEVEVWDMPLD
+543 ESIEVEVWNMPLD
-556 KMGSFLGTVAAPL
+556 KMGGFLGTVAAPL

-576 RDGRWVHG
+576 QDGRWVYG
-584 FICESVG
+584 FICEPVG
-591 LENAKDVT
+591 FENAKDVT
-599 SFGGWRGYTQS
+599 NFCGWRGYTQS
-610 LNTSTTESSRAASTT
+610 LTTSTTESSRAASPT
-625 PATSIGEKRIRTV
+625 PATSIGEKRIKTV

-652 TLREMKILS
+652 TLREMEILS

-674 VTAADVALPLVGST
+674 ITAADVALPLAGNT
-688 VSDTYLNGKQIL
+688 VSDTYLNSKQIL
-700 AMAIKANADAVIPGY
+700 DLAIKADADAVIPGY
-715 GFLSENADFAAAV
+715 GFLSENAEFAAAV
-728 EAASLVWIGPTPEQM
+728 EAAGLEWIGPTPEQM
-743 RDLGLKHRARDIAM
+743 SDLGLKHRARDIAI

-764 PGSKGLVTSLEDALV
+764 PGSNGLVTSLEGALV

-798 IGLQRCADIG
+798 IGLQRCANTD
-808 ALREAFDG
+808 ALRETFDG

-832 EHFIDRARHIEVQV
+832 ERFIDRARHIEVQV

-879 VQARVRADM
+879 VPVKVRADM

-893 ALVASLQYR
+893 ALTASLQYR
-902 NVGTIEFIFDIDT
+902 NVGTVEFIFDIDT

-948 IAMDNCTTLFPQ
+948 IAMHNCTTLFPQ
-960 QINEVPVFGAAIEA
+960 QINEIPASGAAIEA
-974 RVYAESPVQ
+974 RIYAESPLQ
-983 EFRPS
+983 GFRPS

-996 FPSGV
+996 FPIGV
-1001 RVDTWVSSG
+1001 RIDTWVSSG
-1010 QELSSSFDPMVAK
+1010 QELSSSFDPMIAK
-1023 IIAHGD
+1023 IIAHGN
-1029 DRAVALRKL
+1029 DRPAALRKL
-1038 SDALE
+1038 SEALA

-1050 ETNLRYLRQ
+1050 ETNLNYLQQ
-1059 IVAWELFNSGAFT
+1059 IVAWESFNSGAFT

-1084 AVEVIDAGSDTAV
+1084 VVEVIDAGSDTAV

-1122 RLANKIVGND
+1122 RLANKILGND
-1132 DNAAGLECSIQG
+1132 DHAAGLECSIQG
-1144 PTLLFHSS
+1144 PTLLFHSP

-1163 ISVDGEEKQPGTAI
+1163 ISVDGEEKDPGMAI
-1177 RIQAGQK
+1177 SIQAGQK

-1199 VRGGIQVPEVLSSR
+1199 VRGGFQVPEVLSSR

-1230 IGDLLPLAPI
+1230 IGDLLPLAPV
-1240 TEEELPLL
+1240 TEEDLPLL
-1248 KFPIHSL
+1248 KGPTPSL
-1255 PIPENREWV
+1255 PILENREWV

-1277 FTQDGLQELFNGK
+1277 FTQDGLQELFNGE

-1311 ARQTGGDAG
+1311 ARKTGGDAG

-1354 GFVAFATVAEAEMW
+1354 GFVAFATIAEAEMW

-1379 RLHPISLD
+1379 RLNPISLD
-1387 DAQRLAMALEH
+1387 DAQALARALEH

-1407 NADLRQTSSV
+1407 NGDLRQTRSV
-1417 AVSNPTV
+1417 AVSSPIV
-1424 KEISEGGRFIRCC
+1424 KEISEAGRFIRCC

-1460 HIMSFIEMHRTSPIP
+1460 HIMRFIERHRASPIP

-1480 TSGVRSLHVRV
+1480 TSGVQSLHIRV
-1491 KANFSLPQVLDALVA
+1491 EANFSLPRVLDALVA
-1506 HEISLGT
+1506 HEVSLGT
-1513 ELPSRLPSRIVSMPL
+1513 ELPSRLPSRIVHMPL

-1534 SRKAI
+1534 GRKAI

-1576 YEGAFLVL
+1576 YEGTFLVL

-1652 FHKPGLGEKA
+1652 FHKPGLGEKG
-1662 PWMFSLLDQIRF
+1662 PWTFSLLDQIRF
-1674 YPVTEEELSAAEADG
+1674 YPVTEEELSAAEANG
-1689 TSSDLIKISDTELDL
+1689 TSSELIKISNAELDL
-1704 NEYEKWLEANE
+1704 NEYEKWLGENG

-1726 KAMHEADFFDDLLKP
+1726 KAVHEADFFDDLLKP
-1741 YDPITMRPGRGQ
+1741 YDPIAMQPGRGQ
-1753 ESNEGMAGERVKALL
+1753 ESDESMTGERVKALL
-1768 PGRCFRCAIEEGDEV
+1768 PGRCFRCAVEEGNEV

-1789 IWIESNKM
+1789 VSTMDIDINSH
-1797 EVKICAPVSGKC
+1797 APS
-1809 VRLLVAEGDVLGPSD
+1809 
-1824 DVAIIQ
+1824 

>member
-1 MTSRYSTGS
+1 MTSYSTGS
-10 GQQPLSISQ
+10 EDQPLTVSQ
-19 WRELQNT
+19 WRELQKT

-37 ERAQTNTSNAWIS
+37 ERAQPNTSNAWIS
-50 LATPEEIIT
+50 LATPEQIIT
-59 QWKKITTLRSQG
+59 QWEDITALRSQG
-71 KDLPLFG
+71 EHLPLFG

-104 PVAADST
+104 PVTTDST

-123 VGKTNLDQFATGLVG
+123 IGKTNLDQFATGLVG

-226 DADLVLQLAEGY
+226 DAELVLQLAEGY
-238 DIQDAYSRDRAN
+238 DVQDAYSRDRAS

-279 EQAAAYQDALTKAQ
+279 EQAAAYQDALTKTQ

-354 AVDLFTCE
+354 AADFFACE
-362 YHRRDLSCEIEQI
+362 YHRRDLSSEIETI

-421 LAIPAGWREDG
+421 LAIPAGWRGDG

-440 GGAWEEPRL
+440 GGAWEETRL
-449 LELARRWMSDAPRL
+449 LELAQRWMSDAPRL

-472 EICTGI
+472 ELFSGQ
-478 PATFNSMQ
+478 NSGLTVTPNFMQ

-508 TLVTATTTAPC
+508 TFLTATTTAPC

-538 VADGG
+538 VIDSG
-543 ESIEVEVWDMPLD
+543 ESIEVEVWNMPLD
-556 KMGSFLGTVAAPL
+556 QMGSFLGTVAPPL

-576 RDGRWVHG
+576 QDGRWVHG

-599 SFGGWRGYTQS
+599 NFGGWRGYTQS

-652 TLREMKILS
+652 TLREMKISS
-661 VAIYSSADARAPH
+661 VAIYSSADARSPH
-674 VTAADVALPLVGST
+674 VTAADVALPLAGNT

-700 AMAIKANADAVIPGY
+700 DMAIKADADAVIPGY

-728 EAASLVWIGPTPEQM
+728 EAAGLVWIGPTPKQM
-743 RDLGLKHRARDIAM
+743 RDLGLKHHARDIAI

-764 PGSKGLVTSLEDALV
+764 PGSDGLVTSVEDALA

-798 IGLQRCADIG
+798 IGLQRCADIDS
-808 ALREAFDG
+808 LREAFDG

-846 LGDGA
+846 LGDGT

-879 VQARVRADM
+879 VRVEVRADM

-902 NVGTIEFIFDIDT
+902 NVGTVEFIFDIDS

-948 IAMDNCTTLFPQ
+948 IAMDDCTTLFPQ
-960 QINEVPVFGAAIEA
+960 QINEIPVSGAAIEV
-974 RVYAESPVQ
+974 RVYAESPLQ

-988 PGKLLNVE
+988 PGKLLNVD

-1029 DRAVALRKL
+1029 DRAEVLRKL
-1038 SDALE
+1038 SDALG
-1043 KTIITGV
+1043 KTVITGV
-1050 ETNLRYLRQ
+1050 ETNLRYLQQ
-1059 IVAWELFNSGAFT
+1059 IVAWDMFNSGEFT

-1084 AVEVIDAGSDTAV
+1084 VIEVIDAGSDTAV

-1132 DNAAGLECSIQG
+1132 DHAAGLECSIQG
-1144 PTLLFHSS
+1144 PTLLFHSP
-1152 TTVAVVGANAP
+1152 TIVAVVGADSP
-1163 ISVDGEEKQPGTAI
+1163 ISVDGKEQEPCMAI
-1177 RIQAGQK
+1177 SIRAGQK

-1199 VRGGIQVPEVLSSR
+1199 VQGGIQVPEVLSSR
-1213 STFAIGHLG
+1213 STFATGHLG

-1230 IGDLLPLAPI
+1230 IGDLLPLATVI
-1240 TEEELPLL
+1240 EEELTLL
-1248 KFPIHSL
+1248 KSPILSL

-1264 VGAIPGPHGSPTH
+1264 VGAIPGPHGSPTY
-1277 FTQDGLQELFNGK
+1277 FTQDGLQELFNGE

-1341 EAVVLTADGPSLG
+1341 EAIVLTADGPSLG

-1368 KFGQMR
+1368 KIGQMR

-1387 DAQRLAMALEH
+1387 DARALAKALEH

-1407 NADLRQTSSV
+1407 SGDLRQASSP
-1417 AVSNPTV
+1417 AASSPIV
-1424 KEISEGGRFIRCC
+1424 KEISEAGRFIRCC

-1460 HIMSFIEMHRTSPIP
+1460 HIMNFIEMHRIYPIP

-1480 TSGVRSLHVRV
+1480 TSGVRSLHIRME
-1491 KANFSLPQVLDALVA
+1491 ANFPLVQVLDALVA

-1513 ELPSRLPSRIVSMPL
+1513 ELPARLPSRIVHMPL

-1546 RSSAPYL
+1546 RSTAPYL

-1562 LNGLDSPNRVESNL
+1562 LNGLDSPDRVESNL
-1576 YEGAFLVL
+1576 YEGTFLVL

-1674 YPVTEEELSAAEADG
+1674 YPVTEEQLSAAEADG
-1689 TSSDLIKISDTELDL
+1689 TSSDLIKISDAELDL
-1704 NEYEKWLEANE
+1704 NEYEKWLAEEE
-1715 EDITAVREQRS
+1715 EDITAVRERRS

-1741 YDPITMRPGRGQ
+1741 YDPITMRPGLGR
-1753 ESNEGMAGERVKALL
+1753 ESDEPMIGERVKALL

-1789 IWIESNKM
+1789 
-1797 EVKICAPVSGKC
+1797 VSTI
-1809 VRLLVAEGDVLGPSD
+1809 DV
-1824 DVAIIQ
+1824 DVNSQASS